1 MKKEYIKPTLCV
13 VKLMNGC
20 SLLAGSAKNP
30 NGLGDFPFGTYSD
43 DEDIID
49 EGDVI

>member
-1 MKKEYIKPTLCV
+1 MCV
-13 VKLMNGC
+13 VKLMNSC
-20 SLLAGSAKNP
+20 SLLVGSAKNP

>member
-1 MKKEYIKPTLCV
+1 MRV
-13 VKLMNGC
+13 VKLKNGS
-20 SLLAGSAKNP
+20 SLLAGSAKGSNNYGGSP
-30 NGLGDFPFGTYSD
+30 IQTYSG

>member
-1 MKKEYIKPTLCV
+1 MKKEYIKPTMCV

-20 SLLAGSAKNP
+20 SLLERKKKKS